1 MPPPKSGST
10 RERCECV
17 SPEGVSYRAIE
28 HRFALLP
35 QVTCTAPCDTAMIL
49 ETLPSVN
56 CLPQQ
61 NRAFFLCHDA
71 HFSKDE
77 HPCKCTSLREETIT
91 IPKLFGTPDRCVT
104 GSLVRQNDAYHVR
117 RGINASC
124 RHGRNDI
131 EYFREK
137 VWRPKHP
144 GYSRRPTT
152 GGPIQNQWLLRSL
165 RSAARS
171 PRDPR

>member
-1 MPPPKSGST
+1 MQMHFVVRGNDYNPEIVRDAGSG
-10 RERCECV
+10 
-17 SPEGVSYRAIE
+17 
-28 HRFALLP
+28 
-35 QVTCTAPCDTAMIL
+35 
-49 ETLPSVN
+49 
-56 CLPQQ
+56 
-61 NRAFFLCHDA
+61 
-71 HFSKDE
+71 
-77 HPCKCTSLREETIT
+77 
-91 IPKLFGTPDRCVT
+91 VT